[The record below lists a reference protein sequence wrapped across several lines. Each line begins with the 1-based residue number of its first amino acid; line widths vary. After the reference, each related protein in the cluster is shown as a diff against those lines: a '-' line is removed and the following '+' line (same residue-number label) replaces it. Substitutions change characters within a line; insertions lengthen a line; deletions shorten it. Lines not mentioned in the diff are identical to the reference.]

1 MQITKASESHLELLV
16 LAFDTYRVH
25 FGQTSDLIKTSN
37 FLKERFAQNSST
49 IFIALDDSNG
59 ALAGFTQLY
68 PVYSTLKLES
78 VWLLNDMFVM
88 PDYRKG
94 GVASL
99 LIDAAWKHT
108 KDTGA
113 AWLTLKTGIEN
124 TKAQA
129 LYEKLGFRKDQEHFY
144 YFLDNHS
151 VKEA

>member
-1 MQITKASESHLELLV
+1 MQITKANESHLELLIP
-16 LAFDTYRVH
+16 AFEAYLSH
-25 FGQTSDLIKTSN
+25 FGQTNDYQKIRR
-37 FLKERFAQNSST
+37 FLSERLAQQDST
-49 IFIALDDSNG
+49 IFMVLEESSG

-68 PVYSTLKLES
+68 PVFSTLKLEA

-88 PDYRKG
+88 PDFRKG

-99 LIDAAWKHT
+99 LIDAAWKYT
-108 KDTGA
+108 QETGA

-129 LYEKLGFRKDQEHFY
+129 LYEKLGFRKDEEHFY

-151 VKEA
+151 VKHP